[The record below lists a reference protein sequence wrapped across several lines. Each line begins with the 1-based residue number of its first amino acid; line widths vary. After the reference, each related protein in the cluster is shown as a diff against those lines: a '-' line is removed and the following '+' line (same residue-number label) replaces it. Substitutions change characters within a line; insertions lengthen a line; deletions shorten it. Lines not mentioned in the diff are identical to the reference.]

1 MEWVIKFICLN
12 NTKEKKNTSFLLS
25 LFWSV
30 SMSVGSLPFVS
41 SGSSSLEDKNK
52 SLKDYLV
59 LILFNIQIEAINW
72 FNDRFNTKLV
82 CFQIAEIKKNFF
94 DSNKIISTF
103 IVPLVYIIKKKK
115 KTATIKIGL

>member
-115 KTATIKIGL
+115 KNSNY